1 MNILIFLILLT
12 IGKSY
17 QTNLRQFDEKTCPDC
32 SFVDQN
38 TSTNYILDRRVDK
51 KSLRLVQYNVQWLY
65 VDYCIKSDCPGSGCR
80 WKNQTYANFH
90 LNYVADVIREIDP
103 DIINLCEVKGC
114 NELNMLIK
122 KLDKT
127 DKTYKPYLIQGED
140 LATGQNVGMLTRIDP
155 IINLYRTPNIN
166 KHYITEFF
174 LYDRNIAFL
183 SAHLTST
190 KSFGPRGVKA
200 ANGIREKEAK
210 ILQNIITKYIQ
221 KKYEVILLGNFNDFD
236 NTIMDAGN
244 NIPISNVVNI
254 LKGYGSDY
262 ELYSVADKIKKDD
275 RFTKY
280 SDSTEY
286 ENYQNYQTISMADY
300 ILTTSFL
307 RSKINS
313 TFIYRHLESRY
324 DSNHFPLI
332 VDFII

>member
-1 MNILIFLILLT
+1 M

-17 QTNLRQFDEKTCPDC
+17 QTNLRQFDEKICPDC
-32 SFVDQN
+32 SFVEKDSVYSDKN
-38 TSTNYILDRRVDK
+38 TNTNYILDRRVDK

-127 DKTYKPYLIQGED
+127 YKPYLIQGED

-155 IINLYRTPNIN
+155 IINLYRTPNVN

-174 LYDRNIAFL
+174 LYNRNIAFV

-190 KSFGPRGVKA
+190 KNYGPKSVRIAIK
-200 ANGIREKEAK
+200 IRETEAK
-210 ILQNIITKYIQ
+210 ILQNIVSEYIK
-221 KKYEVILLGNFNDFD
+221 KKYEVIMMGNFNDFD
-236 NTIMDAGN
+236 NIIMDAGN
-244 NIPISNVVNI
+244 NIPTSNVVSI
-254 LKGYGSDY
+254 LKGYGSNY
-262 ELYSVADKIKKDD
+262 ELYNVADKIWKDD

-280 SDSTEY
+280 SESTTYENY
-286 ENYQNYQTISMADY
+286 ENYQTVSMADY
-300 ILTTSFL
+300 ILISPFL

-313 TFIYRHLESRY
+313 TYINRHIPNGLESQY